1 MAPRLPLKLLLLCLF
16 PIFLAGC
23 AGIAAPSGPSG
34 GAASMPAILTA
45 PSSQTVIAGQSAT
58 FSVAASGAAPL
69 SYQWRRSSTNIV
81 GATAASYTTPA
92 TSSSDD
98 GSSFDVVVS
107 NSKGSVTSSTAMLTV
122 SAAAVAPTVTT
133 QPASQAAAPGA
144 TVTFSVTASGTAP
157 LSYQWRRNS
166 ANISGATSPSYTT
179 PATTTADNGS
189 IFDVMISNSKG
200 SVTSS
205 TATLTVSATAVP
217 PTITTEPASLTAV
230 TAGQTATFAVVAS
243 GTAPLSYQWQKNGTN
258 ISGATSPSYTTPATT
273 TADNG
278 SIFDVRVSNSK
289 GSVTSSTATLTVNA
303 AVAAPTITTQP
314 GSGDCRANGNIRG
327 RGQRDRP
334 AQLSVAEER
343 HEHQR
348 GYIAQLHHTGH
359 YYRR

>member
-69 SYQWRRSSTNIV
+69 SYQWRRSGTNIV
-81 GATAASYTTPA
+81 GAAAASYTTPA

-107 NSKGSVTSSTAMLTV
+107 NSKGSVTSSTATLNV

-133 QPASQAAAPGA
+133 QPASQTAAPGA

-166 ANISGATSPSYTT
+166 ANISGATSASYTT
-179 PATTTADNGS
+179 PATTTSDNGS
-189 IFDVMISNSKG
+189 SFDVVVSNSKG

-205 TATLTVSATAVP
+205 AATLTVSAALVA
-217 PTITTEPASLTAV
+217 PTITTQPASQMIAPG
-230 TAGQTATFAVVAS
+230 ATATFSVTAS
-243 GTAPLSYQWQKNGTN
+243 GTAPLSYQWRRNSAN
-258 ISGATSPSYTTPATT
+258 ISGAT
-273 TADNG
+273 
-278 SIFDVRVSNSK
+278 
-289 GSVTSSTATLTVNA
+289 
-303 AVAAPTITTQP
+303 
-314 GSGDCRANGNIRG
+314 
-327 RGQRDRP
+327 
-334 AQLSVAEER
+334 
-343 HEHQR
+343 
-348 GYIAQLHHTGH
+348 
-359 YYRR
+359 